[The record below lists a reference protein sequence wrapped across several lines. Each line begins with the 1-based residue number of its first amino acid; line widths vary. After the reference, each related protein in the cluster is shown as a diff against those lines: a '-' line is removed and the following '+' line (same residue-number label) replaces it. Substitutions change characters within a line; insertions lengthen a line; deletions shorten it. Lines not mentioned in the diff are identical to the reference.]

1 MELLQDLFPSLAVKQ
16 AVYTRVEASAPWGF
30 DFIPYHHTK
39 FGIVT
44 EGVCHLDLKDG
55 AAPLRLERG
64 HCYLLTRGD
73 GFRLRDAHL
82 SATADFEAVLHLI
95 DGRLLRYGGGGERCT
110 VVGGR
115 FIFANDNYPPL
126 FDLLPPLIHFKV
138 SDKELGAL
146 IATVELLAHETGQPS
161 LGSGGMVERLADI
174 FFIQSL
180 RAYWLSESSR
190 EAGWLGAVADE
201 KLSKALAR
209 MHRTP
214 GHNWTVAG
222 LASDVGMSRAVFAAR
237 FKAKVG
243 TAPMTY
249 LTRYR
254 LHHAQ
259 RLLQQTTLTIA
270 QIAEKAGYSSEA
282 AFNKAFRREFDAPPG
297 ALRRHPQ
304 TNGPVS

>member
-55 AAPLRLERG
+55 VAPLRLERG

-73 GFRLRDAHL
+73 AFRLRDAHL
-82 SATADFEAVLHLI
+82 SATVDFEDVLHRLN
-95 DGRLLRYGGGGERCT
+95 GRLLCYGGGGERST
-110 VVGGR
+110 IVGGR
-115 FIFANDNYPPL
+115 FIFASDNYPPL
-126 FDLLPPLIHFKV
+126 FDLLPPLMHFKV
-138 SDKELGAL
+138 NDKELGAL
-146 IATVELLAHETGQPS
+146 IATLELLAHETGQPS
-161 LGSGGMVERLADI
+161 LGSSGMVERLADI

-180 RAYWLSESSR
+180 RAYWLAESAR

-201 KLSKALAR
+201 RLSRALAR
-209 MHRTP
+209 MHKAP
-214 GHNWTVAG
+214 AHDWSVAG

-237 FKAKVG
+237 FKEKVG
-243 TAPMTY
+243 IAPMTY

-254 LHHAQ
+254 LHHAR
-259 RLLQQTTLTIA
+259 RLLQQTTLSIA
-270 QIAEKAGYSSEA
+270 QIAEKAGYGSEA
-282 AFNKAFRREFDAPPG
+282 AFSKAFRREFETPPG
-297 ALRRHPQ
+297 ALRRHLQADRSAP
-304 TNGPVS
+304 